1 MRTADQYAVPESK
14 AWQDVMYVAVD
25 DKAGPRRLSQ
35 EQEVVEEVRFEMPA
49 ALVLL
54 EPALVKDSPRSEEAG
69 WCGEIE
75 VLSAVNGDQRGERE
89 GSAAGSFCLTPAPG
103 TSTLSDNQASFSF
116 VSFTRIASLI
126 SFNVFSAARRAC
138 SSGA

>member
-25 DKAGPRRLSQ
+25 DKAGSRRLSQ

-69 WCGEIE
+69 
-75 VLSAVNGDQRGERE
+75 
-89 GSAAGSFCLTPAPG
+89 
-103 TSTLSDNQASFSF
+103 
-116 VSFTRIASLI
+116 
-126 SFNVFSAARRAC
+126 
-138 SSGA
+138 